1 MNGIGVS
8 AVNAYSA
15 HREWA
20 SRPPDER
27 YTSVQALYEAARA
40 RRNRIEERTIDTVA
54 FRTEAVDTD
63 ALALRDATGREAAM
77 TNWSFEQL
85 ADAEVPPNAARHD
98 RLRCDQLRAAPS
110 TS

>member
-1 MNGIGVS
+1 MS
-8 AVNAYSA
+8 AVNVYSA

-20 SRPPDER
+20 SRPPDQR
-27 YTSVQALYEAARA
+27 YSSVQALYEAARA

-77 TNWSFEQL
+77 TNWSFEQRGI
-85 ADAEVPPNAARHD
+85 AGPRRRTPPNAARHD
-98 RLRCDQLRAAPS
+98 RLRCDQLRAAAS